1 MKKDFKQYK
10 VLMISV
16 VIVVFLGLVCFMIIN
31 MFFKNGSIVK
41 DVNKKNYSFQYNK
54 SWNVVKL
61 GDSDVILKHN
71 NDGKII
77 IQLSDIINKYD
88 YLTIDEI
95 IDETLYSIEK
105 QNSDYKLLYK
115 DNVTLTKDKYRGY
128 KFLFENKNNQLMVV
142 LFKKDNKL
150 IMVSY
155 EANNN
160 YFDILLDSVNSIIYS
175 LDIKNE
181 EFSLKNSLKVKT
193 SKIKF
198 LSNDKFDKIF
208 NKQKSYEIAKNNYL
222 VKYRI
227 PSNFIQGEINSSYGY
242 FNLEYD
248 NGSIDI
254 MVDVLNENIY
264 EYIDENSKNGLYKN
278 YDSYKDNKK
287 YSNFKQNLEY
297 IDRKNNSYIYK
308 NSYNYKK
315 DSTEYYENVE
325 LMYTLENNHMLRVS
339 IKSKCL
345 PITKKMIDMIKIDSF
360 KNYSSY
366 IKIEKNNNF
375 LIGRLKRFSDYHKNK
390 VDLITINVSDNY
402 EEYDMNKNIYLDRY
416 YRYGFNDKLNVYDY
430 DVHYKLTTLSSDT
443 VVNNINSMLGNLEY
457 DDLKILTYSGDLTLN
472 EKKFIVYDS
481 SYTDISDIMFSKSDR
496 KRYYV
501 NKKVLFYNIPS
512 GGCLYIE
519 INGNGKEITDN
530 VLNEL
535 VNFVYEQ
542 RDYK

>member
-128 KFLFENKNNQLMVV
+128 KLLFENKNNQLMVV

>member
-128 KFLFENKNNQLMVV
+128 KLLFENKNNQLMVV

-208 NKQKSYEIAKNNYL
+208 NKKKSYEIAKNNYL

-501 NKKVLFYNIPS
+501 NKKVLFYNIPN

>member
-128 KFLFENKNNQLMVV
+128 KLLFENKNNQLMVV

-375 LIGRLKRFSDYHKNK
+375 LMGRLKRFSDYHKNK

-501 NKKVLFYNIPS
+501 NKKVLFYNIPN

>member
-61 GDSDVILKHN
+61 GDNDVILKHN

-77 IQLSDIINKYD
+77 IQFSDIINKYD

-105 QNSDYKLLYK
+105 QNLNYKLLYK
-115 DNVTLTKDKYRGY
+115 DNVTFTKDKYRGY
-128 KFLFENKNNQLMVV
+128 KLLFENKNNQLMVV
-142 LFKKDNKL
+142 LFKKGNKL

-375 LIGRLKRFSDYHKNK
+375 LIGRLRRFSDYHKNK

-501 NKKVLFYNIPS
+501 NKKVLFYNIPN

>member
-31 MFFKNGSIVK
+31 MLFKNGFIVK

-61 GDSDVILKHN
+61 GDNDVILKHN

-105 QNSDYKLLYK
+105 QNLNYKLLYK

-128 KFLFENKNNQLMVV
+128 KLLFENKNNQLMVV
-142 LFKKDNKL
+142 LFKKGNKL

-227 PSNFIQGEINSSYGY
+227 PSNFIQREINSSYGY

-501 NKKVLFYNIPS
+501 NKKVLFYNIPN

>member
-128 KFLFENKNNQLMVV
+128 KLLFENKNNQLMVV

-501 NKKVLFYNIPS
+501 NKKVLFYNIPN

>member
-31 MFFKNGSIVK
+31 MLFKNGFIVK

-61 GDSDVILKHN
+61 GDNDVILKHN

-105 QNSDYKLLYK
+105 QNLNYKLLYK

-128 KFLFENKNNQLMVV
+128 KLLFENKNNQLMVV
-142 LFKKDNKL
+142 LFKKGNKL

-501 NKKVLFYNIPS
+501 NKKVLFYNIPN

>member
-31 MFFKNGSIVK
+31 MLFKNGFIVK

-61 GDSDVILKHN
+61 GDNDVILKHN

-105 QNSDYKLLYK
+105 QNLNYKLLYK

-128 KFLFENKNNQLMVV
+128 KLLFENKNNQLMVV
-142 LFKKDNKL
+142 LFKKGNKL

-375 LIGRLKRFSDYHKNK
+375 LIGRLKSFSDYHKNK

-501 NKKVLFYNIPS
+501 NKKVLFYNIPN

>member
-501 NKKVLFYNIPS
+501 NKKVLFYNIPN